1 MKKILFIILINSFFF
16 SNIANS
22 QIIVN
27 ENFEGATCTGNSA
40 FNNGCVAGWQAND
53 GSPSIN
59 GNNTNNAWMWS
70 FGGNG
75 EAISTNANFIAG
87 RTYSVRFSLRTDLR
101 NNNIANNA
109 MQTGQVFMV
118 ATNNAGVVTNN
129 PNGDVIW
136 NNTIGGNYFQN
147 WQNIT
152 LCFTATQN
160 TTQLWIYPFW
170 NNPNGN
176 QNNQVEMSIDNISIN
191 DTSINFHFEHEDGT
205 EDDTFSICE
214 DVFLDGSQIV
224 NPNGNFF
231 MSISRVNTNGT
242 LTWLSAQ
249 GSNPNWPGWVTG
261 QPTLVNVTQ
270 TFANDLEHPVT
281 FQAGTTYQV
290 TLAINDPLCGWESQV
305 MQFTYVESDISSD
318 FTIDYHCYDGVYDAT
333 VTAVEPGT
341 PTNHWWRLYET
352 SVEGSILDVDTI
364 GTASS
369 PAGDISTVFEEIDP
383 TRFYYVIHRVSTAN
397 CPTQETRIA
406 LDRDCCIDEFE
417 IIAYCEDPCV
427 LESFPLKVRN
437 QDGGF
442 VTVIDGAMFSWFN
455 ITTGAT
461 SNSDVVTASEFDH
474 WLLTLTMPD
483 GCIYNL
489 EYKLICCKDDIQ
501 LEAYECP
508 TSEDIAALET
518 QLESRKATLDKK
530 TYNKYSNYLNE
541 YKGSESAEDCD
552 PCEDGLFIIQ
562 VVDGNGDL
570 VTDFISITWSD
581 GLYANENIRFGE
593 VNTTYT
599 VTVVIPASNGI
610 DTCTYTDEIIYE
622 CEEKCADIPAPTNLQ
637 NNGSTLSWS
646 PVPGA
651 VSYIISSPSNNEPQ
665 IQCCNKGSSSIS
677 TETNNTFI
685 SLSTNQQSRC
695 FIWQVTA
702 VCADGSLSPVSN
714 QACHQPSLITNDDG
728 GVKDKVAIYPNPNN
742 GNMDIKVELEE
753 PSDLV
758 LNVYTFDG
766 IKVRT
771 VKYSKTVKTTLDVKF
786 QSNLPN
792 GLYFFIFNTKNETI
806 TKRIVIE

>member
-1 MKKILFIILINSFFF
+1 MKKFIFIFLINSFLF

-40 FNNGCVAGWQAND
+40 FNNGCVPGWQAND

-59 GNNTNNAWMWS
+59 ANNTNYAWMWS
-70 FGGNG
+70 YGGNG

-87 RTYSVRFSLRTDLR
+87 RTYSVRFSLSTDLL

-109 MQTGQVFMV
+109 MQNGQVFIV

-147 WQNIT
+147 SQNIT
-152 LCFTATQN
+152 VCFTATQN

-176 QNNQVEMSIDNISIN
+176 QNNQVEMSIDNIIIN
-191 DTSINFHFEHEDGT
+191 DTSINFHFEHQDGT

-231 MSISRVNTNGT
+231 MDIRRVNANGS
-242 LTWLSAQ
+242 LSWLSAQ
-249 GSNPNWPGWVTG
+249 GSNPNWPGWVNG

-270 TFANDLEHPVT
+270 VFVNDLENPVT
-281 FQAGTTYQV
+281 FQAGVTYEV
-290 TLAINDPLCGWESQV
+290 KLAINDPICGWTEQTRR
-305 MQFTYVESDISSD
+305 FTYVESDISSD

-333 VTAVEPGT
+333 VTATNPGF

-352 SVEGSILDVDTI
+352 SVEGSVLDADTI

-406 LDRDCCIDEFE
+406 LDRDCCIDDPV
-417 IIAYCEDPCV
+417 IIPYCEDPCV
-427 LESFPLKVRN
+427 LDSFPLKVKDN
-437 QDGGF
+437 DGNII
-442 VTVIDGAMFSWFN
+442 TVLDGATFSWN
-455 ITTGAT
+455 NATTGAT

-474 WLLTLTMPD
+474 WFLTLTMPD

-489 EYKLICCKDDIQ
+489 EYKLICCDDDIQ
-501 LEAYECP
+501 LEAYDCP
-508 TSEDIAALET
+508 TREDIVALEA
-518 QLESRKATLDKK
+518 QLQSGKSTLDKK
-530 TYNKYSNYLNE
+530 TYDKYSNYLNTF
-541 YKGSESAEDCD
+541 KGERSAKDCD
-552 PCEDGLFIIQ
+552 PCESGLFIIR

-570 VTDFISITWSD
+570 VTNFISITWSD
-581 GLYANENIRFGE
+581 GLYANENIRWGE
-593 VNTTYT
+593 VNTTYS
-599 VTVVIPASNGI
+599 VTVVVPASNGV

-622 CEEKCADIPAPTNLQ
+622 CEDKCANIPAPTNLQ
-637 NNGSTLSWS
+637 NNGSTLSWD
-646 PVPGA
+646 PVPG
-651 VSYIISSPSNNEPQ
+651 VDSYIISSPSNNEPQ
-665 IQCCNKGSSSIS
+665 IQCCNEGSSSIS
-677 TETNNTFI
+677 TVTNNTFI
-685 SLSTNQQSRC
+685 SLSTSQQSRC

-702 VCADGSLSPVSN
+702 VCSDGSLSPVSA
-714 QACHQPSLITNDDG
+714 QSCHLPSLIQQDD
-728 GVKDKVAIYPNPNN
+728 VKNKVSIYPNPNN
-742 GNMDIKVELEE
+742 GNMDIKVELEDD
-753 PSDLV
+753 SDV
-758 LNVYTFDG
+758 HLNVYRFDG
-766 IKVRT
+766 IL
-771 VKYSKTVKTTLDVKF
+771 VKTIKDVKTENTILSLNL
-786 QSNLPN
+786 QLNLPS
-792 GLYFFIFNTKNETI
+792 GLYFFNFKTNKGLI
-806 TKRIVIE
+806 TKRVIIE